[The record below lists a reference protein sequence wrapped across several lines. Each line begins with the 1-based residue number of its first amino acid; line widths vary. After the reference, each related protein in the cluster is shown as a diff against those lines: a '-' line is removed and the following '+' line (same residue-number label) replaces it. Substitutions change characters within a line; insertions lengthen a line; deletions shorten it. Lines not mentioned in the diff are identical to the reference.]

1 MRWDPCGSFTAY
13 AVPAAL
19 LAVAFLI
26 KLPLLRRAWQD
37 PILRATTLLLAIGAV
52 VFASLPPA
60 NLHRINQ
67 LTGVPNFAGL
77 WVYSLLAAYCGAC
90 LWLIITWREPPSAVR
105 RRRTRTVWLVYGA
118 IVLGLWT
125 TFLLGDHH
133 VERLRDLDTYY
144 ADTPWMREFVLL
156 YLVAHLASALVAAG
170 ILWAWFKEVEDTWLR
185 RAVVCLQIAYAL
197 GLLFDIAKLAAIGAR
212 FGGRDWDWLS
222 TYAAPPFAIG
232 EAVLVAVGFIAGQ
245 AGPVVEERRRLVRT
259 HRRLKPLWQAMLT
272 VTAPAAPATGRVS
285 GAALRLELRRAT
297 INDGLL
303 KLSPHL
309 SQSRRDR
316 THHAATAAGYSD
328 TAARGIAA
336 AVDIL
341 TAREALRLPG
351 LERPGLRATPNGEAD
366 PTPPTGPVPS
376 GPVPSGRGP
385 VGRGWAEPG
394 PGGLA
399 ERVSVGGGEAL
410 GAGPSATGCVGAA
423 AGCRT
428 GAGGEGDAGAPPE
441 GPAEEV
447 AGCLA
452 EPVAGGGLE
461 RAPGGGGELAA
472 GGALGPVPGAPGE
485 PAAGGGPERV
495 PRAVGEPRPGAGGEP
510 GSGAGGEPGAGGPAE
525 PVRVGRAGPL
535 GAGCARSAAVAEPL
549 AAGRAAPMPGPGPH
563 PATVD
568 RVAPVRGLA
577 DVSDGEL
584 ECIARALRVHSSMV
598 DTFRR
603 EAVVREGLTT
613 HA

>member
-1 MRWDPCGSFTAY
+1 MRWDPCGSSTAY

-19 LAVAFLI
+19 LAAAFLI
-26 KLPLLRRAWQD
+26 KLPLLRRAWRD

-60 NLHRINQ
+60 NLHRVNR

-77 WVYSLLAAYCGAC
+77 WVYSLLTAYCGAC

-105 RRRTRTVWLVYGA
+105 RRRTRTVRLVYGA
-118 IVLGLWT
+118 LVLGLWT

-185 RAVVCLQIAYAL
+185 RAVVFLQIAYAL
-197 GLLFDIAKLAAIGAR
+197 GLVFDIAKLAAIGAR
-212 FGGRDWDWLS
+212 LGGRDWDWLS
-222 TYAAPPFAIG
+222 TYAAPPFAIA

-259 HRRLKPLWQAMLT
+259 HRRLKPLWQAMLP

-316 THHAATAAGYSD
+316 THHAATAAGYPD

-341 TAREALRLPG
+341 TATEALRLPG
-351 LERPGLRATPNGEAD
+351 LERPGVPAPPDVESTPE
-366 PTPPTGPVPS
+366 PPPGRVPS
-376 GPVPSGRGP
+376 DPVPSGRGP
-385 VGRGWAEPG
+385 VGRGSGEPV
-394 PGGLA
+394 PGDLA
-399 ERVSVGGGEAL
+399 APVSVGGGEAP
-410 GAGPSATGCVGAA
+410 AASCAGAA
-423 AGCRT
+423 TPGR
-428 GAGGEGDAGAPPE
+428 P
-441 GPAEEV
+441 
-447 AGCLA
+447 A
-452 EPVAGGGLE
+452 EPVAGGGAE
-461 RAPGGGGELAA
+461 RAPGGGAESAA
-472 GGALGPVPGAPGE
+472 GGALEPVPGTRAE
-485 PAAGGGPERV
+485 PTARGGPERV
-495 PRAVGEPRPGAGGEP
+495 PRAVGEPGPRAVGEP
-510 GSGAGGEPGAGGPAE
+510 GPGAVGEPAPGGPAE
-525 PVRVGRAGPL
+525 PVRVGGAESP
-535 GAGCARSAAVAEPL
+535 GAGRVAQVPGSGSHSAS
-549 AAGRAAPMPGPGPH
+549 
-563 PATVD
+563 VD

-584 ECIARALRVHSSMV
+584 ECIAHALRVHSSIV
-598 DTFRR
+598 DRFRR
-603 EAVVREGLTT
+603 EAVVTEGLTT